1 MTRFSPLAAGI
12 TVFSLLGIGAIAYSV
27 TDSRPEQCVPY
38 ASEGK
43 ASSLVSAASAE
54 EGIPTSLTFPT
65 PLLTKGTEISI
76 LEAGQGY
83 RAGEGAAVD
92 FQVAAYLGSS
102 GQLLT
107 ASSYVAEQPVR
118 RLIST
123 DIPDYFSQALSC
135 AAAGDRL
142 IITDTVQAIFGP
154 IPEDEIV
161 QNDSTAVLVIDVVN
175 VYPAKA
181 DGALQPLVDNAPMIV
196 QSPSGRHG
204 VSVPMGQ
211 APEELVVYTVKKGSG
226 AELVEGDQVVTH
238 FTGVVWETKQTFASS
253 FDQNL
258 PLTLTLV
265 NGSVEGANGGVPQGV
280 FDGLVGQ
287 TVGSQVA
294 IVVPPALGYP
304 EGQQPAGVP
313 EGATLIYVFDILGVQ

>member
-12 TVFSLLGIGAIAYSV
+12 TVFSLLGVGAVAYSV
-27 TDSRPEQCVPY
+27 ADTMPQACVPY
-38 ASEGK
+38 AEAGK
-43 ASSLVSAASAE
+43 ASALVSAASAE
-54 EGIPTSLTFPT
+54 EGIPTALTFPT
-65 PLLTKGTEISI
+65 PLLTKGTEISV
-76 LEAGQGY
+76 LEAGEGY
-83 RAGEGAAVD
+83 RATEGATVD

-107 ASSYVAEQPVR
+107 ASTYVTDQPVR
-118 RLIST
+118 RLVSA
-123 DIPDYFSQALSC
+123 DIPDYFSQVLTC
-135 AAAGDRL
+135 AQAGDRL
-142 IITDTVQAIFGP
+142 IITDTVQAVFGP
-154 IPEDEIV
+154 IPEDDIV
-161 QNDSTAVLVIDVVN
+161 QNDSTAVLVVDVTN
-175 VYPAKA
+175 VYPAVA

-196 QSPSGRHG
+196 QTPSGRHG

-211 APEELVVYTVKKGSG
+211 APEDLVVYTVKKGSG
-226 AELVEGDQVVTH
+226 AELAEGDLVVAH

-265 NGSVEGANGGVPQGV
+265 DGSVEGANGGVPQGV

-313 EGATLIYVFDILGVQ
+313 EGATLIYVFDILGIQ